1 MLPKYDYFREFLK
14 SAEDQPRSED
24 YAKGVATIGGA
35 AGSGA
40 LMTRFLPVSSDFA
53 KRHPV
58 LRGALYAGGLSTGG
72 LATRAGVD
80 AIRGLPK
87 SLQNE
92 SSPQDKIA
100 SDMPP
105 FLEQNRPAKVKEI
118 YKALRRDHPE
128 YPAEKKAR
136 IASSMAKSAAILS
149 GQDPSGVG
157 LGVALHDDARAYG
170 IRAGKGGTDDRGL
183 AYSQGMLAAGGAG
196 VLGGAGAASITGSP
210 FLTSTL
216 LNENKRN
223 AAINQFLKDSLT
235 LKAEGLRLGRDQ
247 AIDLARRGVDLAS
260 QIEKAAPESDSFGRK
275 ATSAGL
281 DAVKNVL
288 TPEAAPSVGTAGEAL
303 PPKAVVG
310 PTATSLSPEALDIFK
325 RRGKAAAK
333 GALVGFGA
341 AALGKGLYNAA
352 EYSLAKNLANPE
364 NAQKGAVKRASLL
377 DKIAE
382 IEYRGRTFPG
392 YNQPIDSDRP
402 EKKKMVLAK
411 KGDQVKL
418 IHFGQKGYKHNY
430 SDAAKKNYLTRSAGI
445 RGKDGSLTA
454 NDKLSAN
461 YWARRELWPKN
472 EPADGSAKNRTSGKQ
487 LEKKAGRPILQ
498 YRGQVTN
505 PRWWYLNK
513 KGNPASKT
521 WLKKQR
527 GEAVALGESVADA
540 RGDYGRPF
548 GRTESHLHGAKGSEG
563 IHFYGTLSDARNAL
577 KSAKRGN
584 STLKEASFKIAS
596 SDEDLGHGME
606 LAGLGI
612 LGAPAATHLGAK
624 VPGVRK
630 AAKPLSDYLKKNHSI
645 EDAVELGGLG
655 VLGVPAIKHFMDR
668 KSKKE

>member
-1 MLPKYDYFREFLK
+1 MSPSYSLFREFLK
-14 SAEDQPRSED
+14 SAEDQPRMED
-24 YAKGVATIGGA
+24 YTKGVAAVGGA

-40 LMTRFLPVSSDFA
+40 LMTKFLPVGSSFA
-53 KRHPV
+53 QKNPV
-58 LRGALYAGGLSTGG
+58 LRGAIYAGGLTAGG
-72 LATRAGVD
+72 LTTRAAVD
-80 AIRGLPK
+80 AYRRAAYRA
-87 SLQNE
+87 QNTPEPE
-92 SSPQDKIA
+92 SKTA

-105 FLEQNRPAKVKEI
+105 FLKQDRPAKVKEI
-118 YKALRRDHPE
+118 YRALRREHPE
-128 YPAEKKAR
+128 YSAEKKAR
-136 IASSMAKSAAILS
+136 IAASMGKSAA
-149 GQDPSGVG
+149 V
-157 LGVALHDDARAYG
+157 R
-170 IRAGKGGTDDRGL
+170 T
-183 AYSQGMLAAGGAG
+183 AA
-196 VLGGAGAASITGSP
+196 T
-210 FLTSTL
+210 
-216 LNENKRN
+216 
-223 AAINQFLKDSLT
+223 
-235 LKAEGLRLGRDQ
+235 
-247 AIDLARRGVDLAS
+247 
-260 QIEKAAPESDSFGRK
+260 
-275 ATSAGL
+275 
-281 DAVKNVL
+281 KN
-288 TPEAAPSVGTAGEAL
+288 
-303 PPKAVVG
+303 
-310 PTATSLSPEALDIFK
+310 
-325 RRGKAAAK
+325 
-333 GALVGFGA
+333 
-341 AALGKGLYNAA
+341 
-352 EYSLAKNLANPE
+352 
-364 NAQKGAVKRASLL
+364 ASLL
-377 DKIAE
+377 DKNASLLDKLAE

-498 YRGQVTN
+498 YRGQVTD

-527 GEAVALGESVADA
+527 EEAVALGESVADA

-596 SDEDLGHGME
+596 SDDDLGHGME

-612 LGAPAATHLGAK
+612 LAVPPAIHLGAK
-624 VPGVRK
+624 IPGVRK
-630 AAKPLSDYLKKNHSI
+630 AAKPLSVYLKENHAI
-645 EDAVELGGLG
+645 EDAVDLGGLG
-655 VLGVPAIKHFMDR
+655 VLGVPAIKHFMDKR
-668 KSKKE
+668 KKEKSS

>member
-1 MLPKYDYFREFLK
+1 MTPSSPAFLGNMPAPLAPDAPKR
-14 SAEDQPRSED
+14 ED
-24 YAKGVATIGGA
+24 YGKALATVGGA

-40 LMTRFLPVSSDFA
+40 LLTRFLPIDSAFA
-53 KRHPV
+53 KKNPV
-58 LRGALYAGGLSTGG
+58 LRGAIYAGGLSLGG
-72 LATRAGVD
+72 LGTRAGVD
-80 AIRGLPK
+80 AYRTATGNDKVAQTEGGPRYSLFREYLYSLEK
-87 SLQNE
+87 S
-92 SSPQDKIA
+92 A
-100 SDMPP
+100 GDMPP
-105 FLEQNRPAKVKEI
+105 FLKQDRPAKVKEI
-118 YKALRRDHPE
+118 YRALRRDHPE
-128 YPAEKKAR
+128 YSAEKKAR
-136 IASSMAKSAAILS
+136 IAASMGKSAA
-149 GQDPSGVG
+149 V
-157 LGVALHDDARAYG
+157 R
-170 IRAGKGGTDDRGL
+170 T
-183 AYSQGMLAAGGAG
+183 AA
-196 VLGGAGAASITGSP
+196 T
-210 FLTSTL
+210 
-216 LNENKRN
+216 
-223 AAINQFLKDSLT
+223 
-235 LKAEGLRLGRDQ
+235 
-247 AIDLARRGVDLAS
+247 
-260 QIEKAAPESDSFGRK
+260 
-275 ATSAGL
+275 
-281 DAVKNVL
+281 KN
-288 TPEAAPSVGTAGEAL
+288 S
-303 PPKAVVG
+303 
-310 PTATSLSPEALDIFK
+310 
-325 RRGKAAAK
+325 
-333 GALVGFGA
+333 
-341 AALGKGLYNAA
+341 
-352 EYSLAKNLANPE
+352 
-364 NAQKGAVKRASLL
+364 SLL
-377 DKIAE
+377 DKLAE

-498 YRGQVTN
+498 YRGQVTD

-527 GEAVALGESVADA
+527 EEAVALGESVADA

-596 SDEDLGHGME
+596 SDDDLGHGME

-612 LGAPAATHLGAK
+612 LAVPPAIHLGAK
-624 VPGVRK
+624 IPGVRK
-630 AAKPLSDYLKKNHSI
+630 AAKPLSVYLKENHAI
-645 EDAVELGGLG
+645 EDAVDLGGLG
-655 VLGVPAIKHFMDR
+655 VLGVPAIKHFMDKR
-668 KSKKE
+668 KKEKSS